1 MANTQN
7 VRTLM
12 GDQDPVNRTT
22 NFKEV
27 ALGYSTGAAMNEADR
42 CLNCKNKPVK
52 LHAAVDQLLQLAGD
66 KAVVAVSA
74 VVGADVQVGA
84 GLALTLTATRW
95 TLTR

>member
-27 ALGYSTGAAMNEADR
+27 ALGYSTGETLDR
-42 CLNCKNKPVK
+42 KS
-52 LHAAVDQLLQLAGD
+52 
-66 KAVVAVSA
+66 VV
-74 VVGADVQVGA
+74 
-84 GLALTLTATRW
+84 
-95 TLTR
+95 